1 MAVSREAVVE
11 SAKSFERTPWRHGA
25 RIKGLGIDCTGLVIC
40 SFNECGAEI
49 EDIYDYSL
57 FDEFT
62 KLVRT
67 LNRYCDKVSRKVL
80 PGDILLFRGDDML
93 NHVGIVTDEKNFIHA
108 YSVPSVM
115 LVTIQPY
122 DAYWK
127 QRLRGIYSF
136 KGFVN

>member
-1 MAVSREAVVE
+1 MAVSRAAVVE

-25 RIKGLGIDCTGLVIC
+25 RIKGVGIDCTGLVIC

-57 FDEFT
+57 FDEFN
-62 KLVRT
+62 KLVRI
-67 LNRYCDKVSRKVL
+67 LNSYCIKKDSKPL
-80 PGDILLFRGDDML
+80 PGDVLLFRGDDML
-93 NHVGIVTDEKNFIHA
+93 NHVGIMTDEKTFIHA
-108 YSVPSVM
+108 YSVPSIMMV
-115 LVTIQPY
+115 VFQPY

-127 QRLRGIYSF
+127 QRLRGVYSF